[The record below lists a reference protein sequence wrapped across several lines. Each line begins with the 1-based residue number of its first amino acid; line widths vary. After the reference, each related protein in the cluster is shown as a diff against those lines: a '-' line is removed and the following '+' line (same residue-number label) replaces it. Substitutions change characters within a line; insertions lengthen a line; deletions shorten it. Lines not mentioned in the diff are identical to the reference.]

1 VIVEQ
6 HAVARFAWLREKS
19 GNDIR
24 FSESLASK
32 LITITYNLVWW
43 VPVVLGFAKVID
55 YRTGIL
61 TFFVITVVRD
71 LANLYRVNVLTLE
84 QAERFPLR
92 AP

>member
-19 GNDIR
+19 DNDIR
-24 FSESLASK
+24 FSESFASK

-43 VPVVLGFAKVID
+43 APVVLGFAKAID
-55 YRTGIL
+55 YRTGVIV
-61 TFFVITVVRD
+61 FFAITIVRAI
-71 LANLYRVNVLTLE
+71 ANLIRVNVLTLE